1 MRRSRNIRRRRYW
14 SRRSWTGKLTRWF
27 VIPLV
32 TAAAL
37 VITAEALDFVLLNLL
52 SRDMTQQCAVT
63 GVVDGDTVRLSCK
76 SLPVTQ
82 GRIRGIDAPELY
94 SPSCVTEVLSAQ
106 QSKLALQAMLWS
118 ASELRIVFHGEDKF
132 GRELISIVA
141 DDRDIAR
148 QMIADGHA
156 RGYDGGERQSWC

>member
-1 MRRSRNIRRRRYW
+1 MRRPRKIRRRYR

-32 TAAAL
+32 TAAVL

-52 SRDMTQQCAVT
+52 SRDVSRECTIT
-63 GVVDGDTVRLSCK
+63 GVVDGDTVRLSCRT
-76 SLPVTQ
+76 LPVTR

-94 SPSCVTEVLSAQ
+94 SPSCVSEVVIAQ
-106 QSKLALQAMLWS
+106 QAKLALQAMLW
-118 ASELRIVFHGEDKF
+118 AAGEVRIVIHGEDKF
-132 GRELISIVA
+132 GRHLVSISA
-141 DDRDIAR
+141 DGNDIAG

-156 RGYDGGERQSWC
+156 RRYGGGERQSWC